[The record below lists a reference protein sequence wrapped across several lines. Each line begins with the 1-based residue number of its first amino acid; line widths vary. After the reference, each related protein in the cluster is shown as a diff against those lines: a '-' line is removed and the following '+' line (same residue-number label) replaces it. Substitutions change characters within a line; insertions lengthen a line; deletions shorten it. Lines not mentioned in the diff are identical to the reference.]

1 MELTLLIWENI
12 FLKELFYIYKIFCH
26 VLIYLKNL
34 AIIIKFEY
42 EFVVLLWYYYYNNK
56 NL

>member
-12 FLKELFYIYKIFCH
+12 FLKELFYICKIFCH
-26 VLIYLKNL
+26 VLIYKYYLNNL

-42 EFVVLLWYYYYNNK
+42 ELVVLL
-56 NL
+56 

>member
-26 VLIYLKNL
+26 VLIYLNNL

-42 EFVVLLWYYYYNNK
+42 ELVVLL
-56 NL
+56 